1 MIIIMTIMILIV
13 LSCLRPGNT
22 GLASNPEYCFWKLM
36 EDHSKWK
43 RLGMLSYMDP
53 DKQQGKEMD

>member
-1 MIIIMTIMILIV
+1 MILIV
-13 LSCLRPGNT
+13 LSCMRPGNT